1 MGYAGNGSLS
11 PDGSL
16 VTMMGHEING
26 HGAARFVSNVDGT
39 ERRQSLKG
47 LESCGDLVS

>member
-1 MGYAGNGSLS
+1 MGHAADGSLS

-26 HGAARFVSNVDGT
+26 PTTSSSGRPTSC
-39 ERRQSLKG
+39 
-47 LESCGDLVS
+47 LEIR